1 MTTIRICEE
10 SEARLMI
17 KDGSFKEYVQ
27 GWSNRFPQKLRVKTA
42 KEIHERFGLGLM
54 DALCVAQSMG
64 VDEDVFLEIG
74 DKVCL
79 RKRNN
84 SIDVFQKEDTIWVK
98 HKDGISAFDT
108 AEMFDSSRRAEI
120 SLCTE
125 ENLLNKK
132 SIEELAHSIEA
143 RLMNYRG
150 TGYLMSFGNHEIWTW
165 DNDCYRMRVY
175 SQTINDR
182 TFQCIDEEDVLE
194 EIKRYRETYGLT
206 FGPF

>member
-27 GWSNRFPQKLRVKTA
+27 GWSDRFPQKQKLQTIKGLHD
-42 KEIHERFGLGLM
+42 KHGLGLR
-54 DALCVAQSMG
+54 DAMLVSQSMG
-64 VDEDVFLEIG
+64 VDEDVIFEIG

-84 SIDVFQKEDTIWVK
+84 NIDVFQKVDTMWVR
-98 HKDGISAFDT
+98 HKDGMNAFDST
-108 AEMFDSSRRAEI
+108 ELFDSSRRAEI

-143 RLMNYRG
+143 HLRHYRG
-150 TGYLMSFGNHEIWTW
+150 TGYLMSFGKHEIWAW
-165 DNDCYRMRVY
+165 DNDCYHVRVC
-175 SQTINDR
+175 SQTCNDR
-182 TFQCIDEEDVLE
+182 TFYCYDEKDVLE

-206 FGPF
+206 FGSF